1 MSTVAPLSA
10 AHELPLTRETRNV
23 RVRGAPAL
31 TVPFVGSDRMSLR
44 FSFSSTKYG
53 PSVTAG
59 RTMHDGSV
67 VVAADAAA
75 AVVAEVL
82 VGCDDVVGVGDASAP
97 GAHAARRAAPD
108 PPRRART
115 SLRLRMRPI
124 GRSSSSISVRARIVA

>member
-10 AHELPLTRETRNV
+10 AHELPLTRDTRNV
-23 RVRGAPAL
+23 SVRGAPVL
-31 TVPFVGSDRMSLR
+31 TVPFVGSERMSLR

-67 VVAADAAA
+67 VAADDAAA
-75 AVVAEVL
+75 AVVAAAL
-82 VGCDDVVGVGDASAP
+82 VACADVDGDGDASAP
-97 GAHAARRAAPD
+97 GAHAASSAAPD
-108 PPRRART
+108 PPSRART

-124 GRSSSSISVRARIVA
+124 GRSSSSMSFTFVTDV